1 MSKLA
6 TFLWFEDRAEEAAN
20 FYVSIFKNSMITS
33 GSHSGDESPSDIDPA
48 MSITFELEGQEFIAL
63 NGGPLYSFSPATS
76 FLIKCETQQEV
87 DHYWDS
93 LSAAGGEQQQCGWL
107 KDKYGITWQ
116 VVPNI
121 LGELLS
127 GEDPAKAKR
136 VLDAMLQMKKLEI
149 AELMQAYNAGI

>member
-20 FYVSIFKNSMITS
+20 FYVSIFKNSKITS
-33 GSHSGDESPSDIDPA
+33 GSLSSDESPTSV
-48 MSITFELEGQEFIAL
+48 SFELDGQDFIAF
-63 NGGPLYSFSPATS
+63 NGGPLFSFSSATS
-76 FLIKCETQQEV
+76 FLVKCETQEEV
-87 DHYWDS
+87 DYYWES
-93 LSAAGGEQQQCGWL
+93 LSADGGEKQRCAWL
-107 KDKYGITWQ
+107 KDKYGVTWQ

-127 GEDPAKAKR
+127 DEDPVKGKR
-136 VLDAMLQMKKLEI
+136 VLDAMLQMEKIEI

>member
-6 TFLWFEDRAEEAAN
+6 TFLWFEDRAEEAAK
-20 FYVSIFKNSMITS
+20 FYVSIFKNSQTKNVSDS
-33 GSHSGDESPSDIDPA
+33 GVESQSDFESA
-48 MSITFELEGQEFIAL
+48 MSTSFELGGQEFIAF

-76 FLIKCETQQEV
+76 FFVKCETQDEV
-87 DHYWDS
+87 DHYWDR
-93 LSAAGGEQQQCGWL
+93 LSADGGEKQQCGWL
-107 KDKYGITWQ
+107 KDKFGITWQ

-127 GEDPAKAKR
+127 DEDPAKAKR

-149 AELMQAYNAGI
+149 VELMQTYNADI

>member
-20 FYVSIFKNSMITS
+20 FYVSIFKNSKITS
-33 GSHSGDESPSDIDPA
+33 GSHSRDESVT
-48 MSITFELEGQEFIAL
+48 SISFELDGQEFIAF
-63 NGGPLYSFSPATS
+63 NGGPHFSFSPATS
-76 FLIKCETQQEV
+76 FFVKCETQEEV
-87 DHYWDS
+87 DHYWES
-93 LSAAGGEQQQCGWL
+93 LSADGGEKQRCAWL
-107 KDKYGITWQ
+107 KDKFGVSWQ

-127 GEDPAKAKR
+127 DEDPAKAKQ
-136 VLDAMLQMKKLEI
+136 VLDAMLQMEKIEI